1 MAKLNLEVTST
12 GIRKTEKEIKSLDK
26 EVIGLTKTNI
36 ELNKSLQSLDKTS
49 KTYKKDKENLTK
61 AIKKNNLAQK
71 EARNNMRDLNF
82 ESRNA
87 SSGISN
93 LRGGFI
99 ALGAVIATLGIRD
112 LTSRFIKTADSVT
125 NMQSKLNLA
134 TNSIMEFA
142 KAEEELFK
150 ISQQTRTGLLD
161 NAELYQ
167 RISLSTKEL
176 GLSQKTV
183 LRLTESINKS
193 LIISGTT
200 ADGASTLITQLG
212 QAFSSNFQA
221 VSQELNTLK
230 DQAPSLYQ
238 TLLAGMDVTGAKFKK
253 MAEDGKLSSELII
266 NAIKKQEKATDADFV
281 KMTKTVSQAQTQIS
295 NSMIIL
301 TGDIDESLG
310 ITKNLSSAF
319 TSLSASISEI
329 TKDDIEDIKEIAKS
343 LTLIG
348 VGIGGAILSFKAFN
362 KVMVTSRALSLAY
375 AGSVN
380 LINARLITSITLS
393 RSLTLAMRA
402 IPFVAVAGS
411 IALIADNILTANSNA
426 NTLENTL
433 SSTSDELK
441 KLTKNQLEYSKALLE
456 TELIQTRLDR
466 ANAIAD
472 ASNKS
477 IFESKEEHKRDLA
490 FKDEQIKKFR
500 EQTKKLREIKQLIRD
515 INDPKEVKEATPST
529 NNVTNKITEDEA
541 KLEEK
546 RQADILKSQ
555 NESLRKWQTYYQTIG
570 DYETSWQLK
579 RVILRQEFTEQTEEE
594 FNKLAESIK
603 VGFFDKVEKEQDKL
617 KLDDF
622 SFNIQADPFEGW
634 GSSLN
639 DLSSTLEDMGDE
651 QKTFTKFTKEY
662 NKAILDA
669 GKDESKIAK
678 VKEKFSKGEIK
689 HQSNLIKGYSNIAGS
704 LGGLFKEGSDGAK
717 AMMITQS
724 ALATVNAVNAVLTQ
738 GQGDP
743 YTAFARMATMSA
755 SVAGLLS
762 SIGLAFNGSS
772 GNDSSFKT
780 NTGTGTV
787 LGDEEAKSES
797 IANSLSLLEDLAR
810 PEFKLLS
817 EMNASLKSIDAK
829 TQNLARGILQ
839 AGGFA
844 VGEGFEGFEKQNFS
858 FDDSLIVDVLM
869 AGTNKIVD
877 KLTGGLFSSL
887 FGGITNSILGGL
899 FGKTSASLND
909 AGITFGSQNI
919 LDAME
924 QLQGQSFQRI
934 KIRKKSWFG
943 SSTKYKMRYQAL
955 DEDVERQFSLVLKD
969 IYNVVQTG
977 GEALKVPTA
986 ELQKNLDSFTVSI
999 GKISLKGKSGEQIQ
1013 ETLTSIF
1020 GKIGDQLA
1028 RQAIPIIDEF
1038 QKVGEGTFETLTRV
1052 ATGMQEAN
1060 FFIEKLGNTFEEINY
1075 QDLLEKQGD
1084 VGLEALR
1091 QSITKF
1097 ETATFGADN
1106 GVLKIIE
1113 TLQSSTEEMFNTYST
1128 LDDLRNRIKF
1138 FGHDIQ
1144 GLTTSMLLG
1153 AGGIDKLK
1161 EGFDVYF
1168 DKFLSESEQQEFRI
1182 QSMTAQF
1189 KKLGLELPES
1199 RDAFKELLGSID
1211 LTTEEGQKLYGS
1223 MLNLADGFADAT
1235 EAQEKYNKA
1244 MAKTREDT
1252 QKVIDELTG
1261 TSSSGGNTFSQLSQ
1275 LNRLKTE
1282 YAKTKDVNTFNEI
1295 LALSRSLGKDDRFT
1309 DSIVGFL
1316 RNSLD
1321 TFATPA
1327 LSESSVNTP
1336 YVVPT
1341 TSQTPTTSNVQST
1354 LTQSATNTQQAIN
1367 LNAGYTA
1374 EMLTQITELNQ
1385 KFKEVTNG
1393 GNAMRSELVAI

>member
-49 KTYKKDKENLTK
+49 KTYAKDKDNLTK
-61 AIKKNNLAQK
+61 AIKRNNLAQK
-71 EARNNMRDLNF
+71 EARNNMRSLNF

-87 SSGISN
+87 ISGINN
-93 LRGGFI
+93 LKGGFI
-99 ALGAVIATLGIRD
+99 ALGAVIATLGIKNLITDLVSVGVRLEAMQVSLDASVGSAIQGGKAFDFLVKQSDYLGVSLLASTQGFKELSASAKGTAISGTEVRD
-112 LTSRFIKTADSVT
+112 IFKSVTEAGAVMQLTTDDLNGTFRALSQIMSKGTVQAEELRGQLGERIPGAFQIASRAMNVTTQELGKMLEQGEVIADDFLPKFAKELDKTFNGDVPKAIETTSASFRRFENQILLFKKAIADSGLNDLAGTFAEISSEILKGARKVIDASRIYNGQLEALKT
-125 NMQSKLNLA
+125 LEEVAKRRLKIISEINRVAEQFGDNRNSSAKKAFENRVKSLQQELNNLNKIGATIAQKEEKDRLEQEKKDQIAQDKKQQSREIAEQKRQKAIKA
-134 TNSIMEFA
+134 TQDKEA
-142 KAEEELFK
+142 KAEEKRLNDIFK
-150 ISQQTRTGLLD
+150 TQT
-161 NAELYQ
+161 N
-167 RISLSTKEL
+167 
-176 GLSQKTV
+176 
-183 LRLTESINKS
+183 
-193 LIISGTT
+193 
-200 ADGASTLITQLG
+200 
-212 QAFSSNFQA
+212 
-221 VSQELNTLK
+221 
-230 DQAPSLYQ
+230 
-238 TLLAGMDVTGAKFKK
+238 
-253 MAEDGKLSSELII
+253 
-266 NAIKKQEKATDADFV
+266 
-281 KMTKTVSQAQTQIS
+281 
-295 NSMIIL
+295 
-301 TGDIDESLG
+301 
-310 ITKNLSSAF
+310 
-319 TSLSASISEI
+319 
-329 TKDDIEDIKEIAKS
+329 S
-343 LTLIG
+343 LT
-348 VGIGGAILSFKAFN
+348 
-362 KVMVTSRALSLAY
+362 M
-375 AGSVN
+375 
-380 LINARLITSITLS
+380 
-393 RSLTLAMRA
+393 
-402 IPFVAVAGS
+402 
-411 IALIADNILTANSNA
+411 
-426 NTLENTL
+426 
-433 SSTSDELK
+433 
-441 KLTKNQLEYSKALLE
+441 
-456 TELIQTRLDR
+456 
-466 ANAIAD
+466 
-472 ASNKS
+472 
-477 IFESKEEHKRDLA
+477 
-490 FKDEQIKKFR
+490 
-500 EQTKKLREIKQLIRD
+500 
-515 INDPKEVKEATPST
+515 
-529 NNVTNKITEDEA
+529 
-541 KLEEK
+541 
-546 RQADILKSQ
+546 
-555 NESLRKWQTYYQTIG
+555 WQKYYQEIG
-570 DYETSWQLK
+570 DMDTSWQLQ
-579 RVILRQEFTEQTEEE
+579 RVMLQEQYSELTADQFE
-594 FNKLAESIK
+594 KLAQK
-603 VGFFDKVEKEQDKL
+603 VKSQYYDQLKKEQDKL

-639 DLSSTLEDMGDE
+639 GLVSTMGDLGDE
-651 QKTFTKFTKEY
+651 QKTFTKFTQDY
-662 NKAILDA
+662 NKIVNKTD
-669 GKDESKIAK
+669 KD
-678 VKEKFSKGEIK
+678 KEKFAKGESK

-743 YTAFARMATMSA
+743 YTSFARMATMSTA
-755 SVAGLLS
+755 VAGLLS
-762 SIGLAFNGSS
+762 SIGLAFSGTSGS
-772 GNDSSFKT
+772 DSSFTT

-787 LGDEEAKSES
+787 LGDEEAQSES

-844 VGEGFEGFEKQNFS
+844 MGEGFEGFEKQN
-858 FDDSLIVDVLM
+858 LQLNQDVANAIM
-869 AGTNKIVD
+869 
-877 KLTGGLFSSL
+877 TGGIGLILGRLKIPIISDIANL
-887 FGGITNSILGGL
+887 FGGVLNSVLGGL
-899 FGKTSASLND
+899 FGKTSVSLKD
-909 AGITFGSQNI
+909 AGIQFGNQNI
-919 LDAME
+919 LDAIE
-924 QLQGQSFQRI
+924 NLQGQSYQRI

-943 SSTKYKMRYQAL
+943 SSTKYKNRYQAL

-969 IYNVVQTG
+969 IYDVVQTG
-977 GEALKVPTA
+977 GEALKVPA
-986 ELQKNLDSFTVSI
+986 DELQKNLDSFTVSL
-999 GKISLKGKSGEQIQ
+999 GRISLKGKTGEQIQ
-1013 ETLTSIF
+1013 ETLTAIF
-1020 GKIGDQLA
+1020 GKVGDQLA

-1038 QKVGEGTFETLTRV
+1038 QKVGEGTLETLTRV

-1060 FFIEKLGNTFEEINY
+1060 FFIEKLGNTFQEVNY
-1075 QDLLEKQGD
+1075 QDLLEKQGN

-1091 QSITKF
+1091 QSILKF
-1097 ETATFGADN
+1097 EKATFGATN

-1113 TLQSSTEEMFNTYST
+1113 TLQSSTEEMFNTYQT
-1128 LDDLRNRIKF
+1128 LDDLRSRIKF

-1144 GLTTSMLLG
+1144 GLTTSMLFG

-1182 QSMTAQF
+1182 KSMTDQF

-1199 RDAFKELLGSID
+1199 RDAFKELLRSID

-1282 YAKTKDVNTFNEI
+1282 YGKTKDVNTFNEI
-1295 LALSRSLGKDDRFT
+1295 LSLSRSLGKDDRFT

-1327 LSESSVNTP
+1327 LSQSSVNTP

-1354 LTQSATNTQQAIN
+1354 LTQSATSTQQAIN